1 MLQNF
6 QLLQQLPLN
15 ISRLE
20 MLQLPGQNSQQDLL
34 VIWHTNKDGIQQRDV
49 FDWQGHDQ
57 SFKYNP
63 GKLRYNAVF
72 IYLII

>member
-15 ISRLE
+15 ISRFE

-34 VIWHTNKDGIQQRDV
+34 GIWHTSKDGVQQRDV
-49 FDWQGHDQ
+49 FDWQSREQ
-57 SFKYNP
+57 IFKHNP
-63 GKLRYNAVF
+63 GKLLYNAVF